1 MYNPLDDCIKALIQY
16 ALDEERRSLRQE
28 LWRKKR
34 KIEVRLQK
42 SQDNIRYHQLVN
54 EHFASAKLAN
64 EAFNLLRRSAKELC
78 KIDELIKQAKR
89 ERKVCR
95 TIRNFSKADYITR
108 LIAQLAK
115 IYADLKQER
124 DSFNAKTHELNDKT
138 AELRESIRNNCG
150 TRGTEWFQRLQARK
164 CIN

>member
-1 MYNPLDDCIKALIQY
+1 MYNPIDDCIKALIQY
-16 ALDEERRSLRQE
+16 VLDEERRSLRHE

-34 KIEVRLQK
+34 KIEDRLK
-42 SQDNIRYHQLVN
+42 TSQNNIRYHQLVN
-54 EHFASAKLAN
+54 EHFASAKMAN
-64 EAFNLLRRSAKELC
+64 EAFNLLQRTAKELR
-78 KIDELIKQAKR
+78 KIDELIKQAKQ

-124 DSFNAKTHELNDKT
+124 DSFNVRTHELNDKT
-138 AELRESIRNNCG
+138 AELRESIRNNCS
-150 TRGTEWFQRLQARK
+150 TRGTEWFQRLQSRK
-164 CIN
+164 A